1 MGKGISEESRHRA
14 VIGSQIF
21 KQQVKDIYDYG
32 FVAFGPN
39 QAVYYRYLIR
49 KHIGMLEFHSEMY
62 PECPYLPTKNHR
74 YRNIIL
80 PAHRIIYRIT
90 PTRIEVLAILHLAS
104 SINAIRRTRSIK
116 I

>member
-1 MGKGISEESRHRA
+1 MEKEVSGEPRHNKVITSEVFENQRLD
-14 VIGSQIF
+14 VY
-21 KQQVKDIYDYG
+21 KYG
-32 FVAFGPN
+32 FSTFGIIE
-39 QAVYYRYLIR
+39 AEKYRHLIR
-49 KHIGMLEFHSEMY
+49 KHIRMLEFHSEMY

-80 PAHRIIYRIT
+80 PSHRIIYRIT